1 MRDLVDEI
9 NSSIGKKL
17 EDFQKMTREFEN
29 YEEEQEESEDE
40 SDIHSW
46 EIHRPE

>member
-1 MRDLVDEI
+1 MRDLVDDL
-9 NSSIGKKL
+9 NGSIGKKL
-17 EDFQKMTREFEN
+17 EDFQKMAREFED

-46 EIHRPE
+46 EIHRQE

>member
-17 EDFQKMTREFEN
+17 EDLQKITREFED

-46 EIHRPE
+46 EIHRQE

>member
-1 MRDLVDEI
+1 MRDLVDDL
-9 NSSIGKKL
+9 NGSIGKKL
-17 EDFQKMTREFEN
+17 EDFQKMTREFED

-46 EIHRPE
+46 EIHGSE

>member
-1 MRDLVDEI
+1 
-9 NSSIGKKL
+9 
-17 EDFQKMTREFEN
+17 MTREFED

-46 EIHRPE
+46 EIHGSE